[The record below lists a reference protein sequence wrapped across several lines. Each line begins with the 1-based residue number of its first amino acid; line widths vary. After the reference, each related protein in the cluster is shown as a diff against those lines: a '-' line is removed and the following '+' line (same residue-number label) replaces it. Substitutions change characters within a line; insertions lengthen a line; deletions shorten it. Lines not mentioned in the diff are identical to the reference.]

1 MSQSLFKNLAS
12 HDRTRQSIKY
22 RKSQRARES
31 LMLLTNE
38 REETANSHTCA
49 HMHTPNWT
57 NWKLSLLWKAVF
69 YVFFAQTTR
78 SVISPVFKFCLCVIC
93 WFQLISDLFLF
104 DSVFTA
110 FVVSTHFQLCHD
122 RTRDVYRDPSFLFP
136 KAPKKKGWSSLCS
149 ISAECAPWDKVRPV
163 QGFTDFCFMILQVLM
178 CRNPE
183 NENYLPKTNNHKI
196 TFLNGAHVCLCF
208 KILIYVFHCFAWKTF
223 TELSLQRMLG
233 TNLNASLYL
242 GNTPCYAFSF
252 LTSKIKASICS
263 CVQTICLTSQNGD

>member
-78 SVISPVFKFCLCVIC
+78 SVISPVFKFCLCDIC
-93 WFQLISDLFLF
+93 WFQLISDLFRF

-110 FVVSTHFQLCHD
+110 FVVSTCFQLCHD
-122 RTRDVYRDPSFLFP
+122 RARDVYRDPSFLFP
-136 KAPKKKGWSSLCS
+136 KAPKKKR
-149 ISAECAPWDKVRPV
+149 AEAVSV
-163 QGFTDFCFMILQVLM
+163 
-178 CRNPE
+178 
-183 NENYLPKTNNHKI
+183 
-196 TFLNGAHVCLCF
+196 
-208 KILIYVFHCFAWKTF
+208 
-223 TELSLQRMLG
+223 
-233 TNLNASLYL
+233 ASLRSVHHETKW
-242 GNTPCYAFSF
+242 GPCGASLTFALWFFKF
-252 LTSKIKASICS
+252 L
-263 CVQTICLTSQNGD
+263 CVETQKMKVIFQKQIITESLFWMELMSVCVLKH